1 VPYVLGEVSPGSIA
15 TFIVEGI
22 VRYALGLIAAFML
35 LISFA
40 FPSLV
45 RGEELIPDEELLES
59 DDEAFDPQEVLER
72 LLELRRCPLDPN
84 RASFSQLQH
93 IPYLSTSQIRSILD
107 HRKGKRFQKL
117 EDLLRIQGIDPATLA
132 RARPFL
138 RIRTTQQKWG
148 HLRSRIALDF
158 PRAQGYWQNLYRGDP
173 SKIYLRLDLSAD
185 EHLRLGV
192 LSEKDPG
199 EKDLTDYRSLYLQVE
214 SVGPLRRAILGGFA
228 LEFGQGLVLWSSKGL
243 WGGPRSF
250 SGMKLVGRGLR
261 PYTSTDENLG
271 LHGIAMTS
279 VLGSLELSI
288 FFSRTRLDASMEGDE
303 ARSFYRSG
311 LHRSKGEL
319 EKKDTLGETLVGG
332 HVAGHLGQGK
342 VLGLTW
348 YRSRYG
354 AELRVVDLAR
364 KRYAF
369 QGKLSQVW
377 GGHFDLVFGP
387 LNFFG
392 EGAQAQRGAPAFI
405 LGLLLDQGFL
415 DTSLVWRCY
424 SPDFCNLHSSG
435 LATKENQNESGMF
448 LGLIW
453 RPTVGTKL
461 ELLVDQHRH
470 PWRGYLLEMPS
481 VGERFSLKIL
491 KRLGNRMTL
500 TFRHRER
507 RAEVAAVSALVVRKN
522 VRSVFR
528 SRRFQLDW
536 KASREIELRGRFETN
551 RVIIETKGSAERGAL
566 LLAQLKLTPAV
577 KVSLKGVVAFF
588 CAPSYDSR
596 LYVCEMGPSGVAR
609 NLPLFGRGSRTSL
622 LARFEVIEG
631 MGLSVKYCSTHYA
644 DRHSIG
650 EGAEELDSSVKRE
663 ALIQFDWKW

>member
-1 VPYVLGEVSPGSIA
+1 
-15 TFIVEGI
+15 
-22 VRYALGLIAAFML
+22 ML
-35 LISFA
+35 LISVA
-40 FPSLV
+40 FPSPV

-84 RASFSQLQH
+84 RASFSQLQQ
-93 IPYLSTSQIRSILD
+93 IPYLSASQIRSILD
-107 HRKGKRFQKL
+107 HRKGKQFEKL
-117 EDLLRIQGIDPATLA
+117 DDLLRIQGIDRATLA

-138 RIRTTQQKWG
+138 KIRTTRQRWG

-158 PRAQGYWQNLYRGDP
+158 PRARGYWQNLYLGDP

-185 EHLRLGV
+185 EHIRLGV

-214 SVGPLRRAILGGFA
+214 SVGPIRRAILGNFA

-243 WGGPRSF
+243 GGGPRSL
-250 SGMKLVGRGLR
+250 SEMKLVGRGLR

-271 LHGIAMTS
+271 LHGIAVTS
-279 VLGSLELSI
+279 ALGSLELSM
-288 FFSRTRLDASMEGDE
+288 FFSRTRLDATMEGDE
-303 ARSFYRSG
+303 ARSFYQSG

-332 HVAGHLGQGK
+332 HVEGHLGQGK

-354 AELRVVDLAR
+354 PEIKVVDLAR
-364 KRYAF
+364 KRFAF
-369 QGKLSQVW
+369 RGKLSEVW

-392 EGAQAQRGAPAFI
+392 EGAQAQRGAPAVI
-405 LGLLLDQGFL
+405 LGLLLDQGSL
-415 DTSLVWRCY
+415 GTSLVWRCY
-424 SPDFCNLHSSG
+424 PPDFCNLHASG

-453 RPTVGTKL
+453 RPTVGTEL

-491 KRLGNRMTL
+491 KRLGSRMAL

-507 RAEVAAVSALVVRKN
+507 REEVAVASGSGARKN
-522 VRSVFR
+522 VRSACR

-536 KASREIELRGRFETN
+536 QASREMELRGRFETN
-551 RVIIETKGSAERGAL
+551 RIVIDTKGSGERGAL
-566 LLAQLKLTPAV
+566 LLAQLKLTPAA

-596 LYVCEMGPSGVAR
+596 MYVCEVGPSGVVR
-609 NLPLFGRGSRTSL
+609 NLALFGRGSRTSL
-622 LARFEVIEG
+622 LARCEAIKG
-631 MGLSVKYCSTHYA
+631 MGFSVKYCSTHYA

-650 EGAEELDSSVKRE
+650 EGAEELDSNVKRE